1 MDARGIMDANRYMVI
16 ATADARG
23 VPWVSP
29 VWFATDDYRE
39 LVWVSRPGTRHSQ
52 NIGAR
57 PDVAIV
63 VFDSQVPPGSAQ
75 AVYVS
80 ARAEEIPTGEIERG
94 LEVFNR
100 GSEEQGLRRWTLDD
114 VQPPGEF
121 RLYRATATEHFLLGP
136 HDDRLPIQV
145 G

>member
-100 GSEEQGLRRWTLDD
+100 GSEEQGLRRWMLDD

>member
-1 MDARGIMDANRYMVI
+1 MDVREVMDANRYMVI

-57 PDVAIV
+57 QDVAIV

-75 AVYVS
+75 AVYLL
-80 ARAEEIPTGEIERG
+80 ARAEEIPAGDTERG

-100 GSEEQGLRRWTLDD
+100 GSEEQGLRRWTLDE
-114 VQPPGEF
+114 VRPPGEF
-121 RLYRATATEHFLLGP
+121 RLYRATAIEHFLLGP
-136 HDDRLPIQV
+136 HDERLPIQV